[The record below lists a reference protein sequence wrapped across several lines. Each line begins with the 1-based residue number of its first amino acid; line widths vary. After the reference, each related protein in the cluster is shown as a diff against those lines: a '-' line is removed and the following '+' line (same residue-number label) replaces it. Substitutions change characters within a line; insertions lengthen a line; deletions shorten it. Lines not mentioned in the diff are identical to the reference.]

1 MSAEIVKLSDYR
13 VDDTGDEEIDL
24 ATAVDVA
31 IRDLRE
37 ILTYWGSEGARRRA
51 QECEL
56 MLRRV
61 SCVPDPGHPGF
72 G

>member
-13 VDDTGDEEIDL
+13 VDETGDEEIDL
-24 ATAVDVA
+24 VTAVDVA

-37 ILTYWGSEGARRRA
+37 ILTYWGSEGARQRA

-61 SCVPDPGHPGF
+61 AGGPDFGHPALR
-72 G
+72 

>member
-13 VDDTGDEEIDL
+13 VDDGAEAEVDL
-24 ATAVDVA
+24 VTAVDAA

-37 ILTYWGSEGARRRA
+37 ILLCWGSDTAQERA

-56 MLRRV
+56 MLSRAY
-61 SCVPDPGHPGF
+61 SGF
-72 G
+72 VLSLPRSR